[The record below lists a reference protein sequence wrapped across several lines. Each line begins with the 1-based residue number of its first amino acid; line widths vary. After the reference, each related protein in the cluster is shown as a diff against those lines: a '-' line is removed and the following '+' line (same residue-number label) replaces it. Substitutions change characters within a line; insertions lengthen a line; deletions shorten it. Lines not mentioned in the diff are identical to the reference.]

1 MAAIRVQIGA
11 RLCVSASHDTS
22 SRGLDLDEKCGFKR
36 QENAAGPP
44 SVNNNSFVCHQ
55 PDYMKSHQALPQT
68 QFVSSFPSN
77 SICERFF
84 YKKNGKQIDFRH
96 VPSRDHHF
104 FGRGIFGER
113 KLTNITC

>member
-84 YKKNGKQIDFRH
+84 YKKTGSKSISDTFL
-96 VPSRDHHF
+96 PEIIIF
-104 FGRGIFGER
+104 LEGGFLGRE
-113 KLTNITC
+113 N